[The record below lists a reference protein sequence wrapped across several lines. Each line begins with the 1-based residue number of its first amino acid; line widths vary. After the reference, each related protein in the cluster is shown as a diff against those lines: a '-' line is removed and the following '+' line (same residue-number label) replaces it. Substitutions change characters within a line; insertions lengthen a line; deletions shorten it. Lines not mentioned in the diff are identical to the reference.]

1 MKEQR
6 GYVAQH
12 QTTGEIVWHG
22 VYASDEE
29 AVEAAQIALAG
40 LNNYVIYYTRPVK
53 QAVVHEYVPV
63 MVQEEQMV
71 LWRPNPPLNA
81 EAQKVEAYEV
91 ELDDRIEM
99 IEGTDPRKA
108 LKEMQKLMREHRP
121 ERICLNVVY
130 DSGDSEELLLVRKNP
145 DGAYQEFTTEAGNI
159 RWRDLLKQVIDIELK
174 MQAMVEEYKG
184 GLING

>member
-1 MKEQR
+1 MNEQR

-12 QTTGEIVWHG
+12 QSTGEIVWHG

-40 LNNYVIYYTRPVK
+40 LNNYVVYYTRPVK

-63 MVQEEQMV
+63 MVQEEQLV
-71 LWRPNPPLNA
+71 LWRSNGSA
-81 EAQKVEAYEV
+81 DQVAAYEV
-91 ELDDRIEM
+91 DLDGQVYGVEN
-99 IEGTDPRKA
+99 TDPRKG

-121 ERICLNVVY
+121 ERVCLNVVY
-130 DSGDSEELLLVRKNP
+130 DSGDSEELLLVRKKT
-145 DGAYQEFTTEAGNI
+145 DGSYQEFTSEAGNI
-159 RWRDLLKQVIDIELK
+159 RWRHLISQVIEIEKK
-174 MQAMVEEYKG
+174 METMVEEYKG

>member
-1 MKEQR
+1 
-6 GYVAQH
+6 
-12 QTTGEIVWHG
+12 
-22 VYASDEE
+22 
-29 AVEAAQIALAG
+29 
-40 LNNYVIYYTRPVK
+40 
-53 QAVVHEYVPV
+53 
-63 MVQEEQMV
+63 MV

-159 RWRDLLKQVIDIELK
+159 RWRDLLKQVIDIEQK

>member
-22 VYASDEE
+22 VYSSDEE
-29 AVEAAQIALAG
+29 AIEAAQIALAG
-40 LNNYVIYYTRPVK
+40 LNNYAVYYTRPVK
-53 QAVVHEYVPV
+53 KAVVHEYVPV

-71 LWRPNPPLNA
+71 LWRPNADLNE
-81 EAQKVEAYEV
+81 EAQRVEAYEV
-91 ELDDRIEM
+91 ELDGQAYGFEN
-99 IEGTDPRKA
+99 TDPRKA

-121 ERICLNVVY
+121 ERACLDVVY
-130 DSGDSEELLLVRKNP
+130 DSGDSEELLVVRRNT
-145 DGAYQEFTTEAGNI
+145 DGSYQEFTSESGNAI
-159 RWRDLLKQVIDIELK
+159 WRDLMKQVLEIEKK
-174 MQAMVEEYKG
+174 METMVEKYKG